1 MFWVLPK
8 EVGVRLEAV
17 DEDDLVHLALAMTA
31 NYSPLTSSLASEIN
45 KHHCKITA
53 FIKLFITCLSLN

>member
-1 MFWVLPK
+1 MFWFLPK
-8 EVGVRLEAV
+8 EVGERLEIV

-45 KHHCKITA
+45 KHHC
-53 FIKLFITCLSLN
+53 LHL